1 MSDNWNAI
9 RQSLKSIK
17 ASAAVLLCACLF
29 GFIEY
34 LMWGRTHWEEGA
46 FLLALLFLGAYDQ
59 LCHTLQSSPTARS
72 RITSWILLILAGAI
86 MLLSSRLPAEKLDM
100 GHTFCKNFAIFLL
113 ATALSLRFDGAKPA
127 LSLFPLFLLAIVIMP
142 LYEYLILECSYPM
155 RLISTAASAFLA
167 RLFMVPV
174 DFEGTTLIWNDQAI
188 TITDACSGIS
198 MLSLLFFLEYLIA
211 RKSNMPTWK
220 KWCWASLLLIWV
232 IIGNALRQLLTF
244 ALFTVMGEKVFE
256 QTPHFLLGCLF
267 VIVTSLFIWFSS
279 LLFNFGH
286 KPQESE

>member
-59 LCHTLQSSPTARS
+59 LCRPQQSSPTARS

-100 GHTFCKNFAIFLL
+100 K
-113 ATALSLRFDGAKPA
+113 
-127 LSLFPLFLLAIVIMP
+127 
-142 LYEYLILECSYPM
+142 
-155 RLISTAASAFLA
+155 
-167 RLFMVPV
+167 
-174 DFEGTTLIWNDQAI
+174 
-188 TITDACSGIS
+188 
-198 MLSLLFFLEYLIA
+198 
-211 RKSNMPTWK
+211 
-220 KWCWASLLLIWV
+220 
-232 IIGNALRQLLTF
+232 IGRAH
-244 ALFTVMGEKVFE
+244 V
-256 QTPHFLLGCLF
+256 
-267 VIVTSLFIWFSS
+267 
-279 LLFNFGH
+279 
-286 KPQESE
+286 